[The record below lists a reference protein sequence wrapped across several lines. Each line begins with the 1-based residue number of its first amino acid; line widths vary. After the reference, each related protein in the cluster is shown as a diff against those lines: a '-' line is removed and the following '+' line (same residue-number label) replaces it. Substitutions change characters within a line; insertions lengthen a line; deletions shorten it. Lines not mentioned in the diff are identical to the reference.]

1 MVTGA
6 ALVNHHL
13 SSQDLRVPS
22 KLVHRPVFMLLVFW
36 ISNCIDQAKDD
47 SLVTFSAS
55 ATVNY

>member
-22 KLVHRPVFMLLVFW
+22 KLVHRLVFMLLVFW
-36 ISNCIDQAKDD
+36 FSNYIDQATEG
-47 SLVTFSAS
+47 SLVTFLAS
-55 ATVNY
+55 ATW

>member
-36 ISNCIDQAKDD
+36 ISNCIDQAKDG
-47 SLVTFSAS
+47 SLVTFLAS
-55 ATVNY
+55 AT